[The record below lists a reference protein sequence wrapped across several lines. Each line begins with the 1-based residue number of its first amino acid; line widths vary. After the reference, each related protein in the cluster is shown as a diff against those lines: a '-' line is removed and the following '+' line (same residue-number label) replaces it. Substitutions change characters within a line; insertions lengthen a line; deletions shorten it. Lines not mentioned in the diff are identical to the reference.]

1 MGNTPTNDNN
11 DDNGFSE
18 EPDDIFEP
26 RTSINEGEVENLSA
40 RTRALLSLSDGKS
53 RSFDEFSFGDDTLGD
68 IYGDLG
74 VSPVETNYMYR
85 AASNSFSNDNNAVI
99 PYSCE
104 LPWK

>member
-53 RSFDEFSFGDDTLGD
+53 RSFDEFSFGESGKKLLVGTQFLTGAQDECEEG
-68 IYGDLG
+68 
-74 VSPVETNYMYR
+74 SQFVE
-85 AASNSFSNDNNAVI
+85 SVFEWKPAV
-99 PYSCE
+99 
-104 LPWK
+104 LWVN